1 MARHP
6 AVMPIPGSTVDQRA
20 TSTVASMLVSTR
32 CVFVQNKYLQ
42 RKSGPLMSERMY
54 CIRTIVAVLPL
65 KTLISMLLGGQT
77 DSHGSKRKDSHDHH
91 LGFLVHLQIPHDKDG
106 QCPESPVG
114 KGVHSTQSISD
125 TDGWELWYALARRW
139 VIVPKL
145 RHCDKSGR
153 FGASESL
160 NSPGMHWSMTRKK
173 YARLNRTV
181 PAIRTLMHHMCQ
193 RCMATRR

>member
-106 QCPESPVG
+106 QCTESPVG

-153 FGASESL
+153 FGA
-160 NSPGMHWSMTRKK
+160 
-173 YARLNRTV
+173 
-181 PAIRTLMHHMCQ
+181 
-193 RCMATRR
+193 